1 MNKIIILG
9 NVGQLPQIK
18 QLSGDVKVANL
29 TVAVNEKYINKNGEK
44 KEKTEWFNVICWR
57 QTAGIVEKFV
67 TKGTRILIE
76 GKMTFRNYTDDQG
89 VKKIFPEVVCEKL
102 TILTW
107 KTEDDNKQ
115 PIQAT
120 ESNPFVLE
128 SNPFDSD
135 DIF

>member
-18 QLSGDVKVANL
+18 TLSGDIKIANL
-29 TVAVNEKYINKNGEK
+29 SVAVNEKFINKNGEK

-57 QTAGIVEKFV
+57 QTAGIVEKFI
-67 TKGTRILIE
+67 TKGTRVLIE
-76 GKMTFRNYTDDQG
+76 GKMTFRNYTDDSG
-89 VKKIFPEVVCEKL
+89 VKKIYPELVCEKL

-120 ESNPFVLE
+120 DSNPFVLDK
-128 SNPFDSD
+128 NPFDND